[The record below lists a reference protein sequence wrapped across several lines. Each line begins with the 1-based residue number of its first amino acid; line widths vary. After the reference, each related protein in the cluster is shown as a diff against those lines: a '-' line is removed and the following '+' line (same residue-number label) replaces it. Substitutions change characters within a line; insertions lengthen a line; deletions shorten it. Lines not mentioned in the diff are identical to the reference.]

1 MPVSLFTFA
10 DLFSR
15 QLGTLDHLLT
25 KGAEHA
31 KTLGESEAQML
42 EWRLIDDMNPL
53 AFQAMV
59 VCNFTRLWP
68 ARVLGLPLPAEI
80 GADLDLAGFK
90 AAIADSRAYLAA
102 LTPDQFAGRDDVPL
116 TVTIGNG
123 MEPTLPSSQW
133 LTVFANTNI
142 YFHLSMAYAI
152 LRSKGVQIGKVD
164 VFAGGGL

>member
-1 MPVSLFTFA
+1 MPVSLFTFV

-25 KGAEHA
+25 KGGEHA
-31 KTLGESEAQML
+31 KTLGQSEAQML
-42 EWRLIDDMNPL
+42 NWRLIDDMNPL
-53 AFQAMV
+53 SFQAMV

-80 GADLDLAGFK
+80 SADLDLAGFK
-90 AAIADSRAYLAA
+90 AAIAESKAYLAA
-102 LTPDQFAGRDDVPL
+102 LTAEQFAGRDDVPL
-116 TVTIGNG
+116 TVQIGTG